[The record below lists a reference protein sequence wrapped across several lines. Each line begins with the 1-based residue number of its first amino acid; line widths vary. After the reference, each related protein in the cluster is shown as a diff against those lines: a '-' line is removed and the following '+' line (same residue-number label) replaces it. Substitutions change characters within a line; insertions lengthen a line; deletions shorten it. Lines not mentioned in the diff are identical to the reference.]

1 MMDRPLR
8 FVFTA
13 CGIAAA
19 SAFLQDYAVAA
30 TPSVQQALELRPIQK
45 DIELQNLDAA
55 AVKAAKVRDI
65 ESKEI
70 SGWEVVASDGSML
83 RRFADTNGDKKID
96 LWCYFNSGVE
106 VYRDIDVNFN
116 GRPDQYRWLGT
127 AGSRWGLDENEDG
140 RIDLW
145 KQISP
150 EEVTAEVVTALRD
163 SDSDRFA
170 ALMITPRELSDLGLG
185 AEKSQLVESK
195 AKRALREFSDLAE
208 RQKAVGK
215 SAEWVQFA
223 APTPGVV
230 PSGTDGSTQDVLA
243 YENAVAMFTD
253 GSENGQIMVG
263 TIVKSGSAW
272 RLIDLPSVGN
282 DGESVAQSSGNLFA
296 AASPAMTGANSNL
309 NSKTQELVTKL
320 ESIDAQLSKIEE
332 PKESTPLH
340 AQRADVIE
348 ALAASAAD
356 AAERETWIRQLVDT
370 MSIAVQTG
378 AYPDGAERMEKI
390 ATSFADGDETLAA
403 YADYAAINSQYVV
416 RQTPD
421 AEFEKVQEWY
431 LDALAG
437 FVDRYPKTP
446 EAAKAWLQLA
456 LVKEFDENETEALD
470 YYKKVASGF
479 PGTDEGFKADGAI
492 RRLESVGQKIELEGT
507 TIEGKPF
514 RLSQLGGKPVVIHY
528 WATWCEPCKQDMQL
542 LRRLQAA
549 YARTGLQLVGINVDG
564 TKEQAEAFIAESR
577 LPWTQLF
584 EPGGLEGSSLA
595 NRLGVQTLPT
605 ILLIDADGKVVRH
618 NIQAPELDAELQKLT
633 KK

>member
-1 MMDRPLR
+1 
-8 FVFTA
+8 
-13 CGIAAA
+13 
-19 SAFLQDYAVAA
+19 
-30 TPSVQQALELRPIQK
+30 
-45 DIELQNLDAA
+45 
-55 AVKAAKVRDI
+55 
-65 ESKEI
+65 
-70 SGWEVVASDGSML
+70 
-83 RRFADTNGDKKID
+83 
-96 LWCYFNSGVE
+96 
-106 VYRDIDVNFN
+106 
-116 GRPDQYRWLGT
+116 
-127 AGSRWGLDENEDG
+127 
-140 RIDLW
+140 
-145 KQISP
+145 
-150 EEVTAEVVTALRD
+150 
-163 SDSDRFA
+163 
-170 ALMITPRELSDLGLG
+170 LSELGLG
-185 AEKSQLVESK
+185 DEKSQLVESK

-215 SAEWVQFA
+215 SAQWVQFA

-253 GSENGQIMVG
+253 GGENGQIMVG

-296 AASPAMTGANSNL
+296 AASPAMTGANGNL

-320 ESIDAQLSKIEE
+320 ESIDAQLSKIED
-332 PKESTPLH
+332 PKESAPLH